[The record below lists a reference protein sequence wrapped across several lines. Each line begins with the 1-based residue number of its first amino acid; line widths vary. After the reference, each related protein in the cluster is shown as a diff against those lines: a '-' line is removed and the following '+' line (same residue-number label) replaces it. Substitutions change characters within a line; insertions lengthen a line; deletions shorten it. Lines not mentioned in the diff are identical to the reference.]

1 MNPHIGLKIMQEQY
15 SKIIG
20 CGSYLPEKILTNS
33 DLEKMVDTS
42 DEWIVSR
49 SGIKE
54 RRIVADH
61 ETSSDMAYAAAID
74 TLTSNNIDKSA
85 IDLILVAT
93 STPDIIF
100 PATACLL
107 QHRLGLANNIPA
119 FDLQAAC
126 TGFLYAITT
135 ADAFI
140 RSGIYKTILLIGV
153 DTVSRVIDYTDRNT
167 CVLFGDGAGAIILQA
182 SETPGIICNKIHAD
196 GSGSELLHT
205 KANIYNG
212 TIRGNPYLWMDGRAV
227 YKMAVRNL
235 AEVAN
240 NVLTISGYTTD
251 QIDWLIPHQANLR
264 IIESTAEHLN
274 IPMDKVIVT
283 VDKHG
288 NTSAASVPL
297 ALDHAV
303 KSGKI
308 KRGDLILL
316 EGVGA
321 GFTWGASLIRY

>member
-1 MNPHIGLKIMQEQY
+1 MQKRH
-15 SKIIG
+15 SKIIA
-20 CGSYLPEKILTNS
+20 CGSYVPEKILTNK
-33 DLEKMVDTS
+33 DLEKMVETS

-54 RRIVADH
+54 RRIVAEH
-61 ETSSDMAYAAAID
+61 ETTGDMAYAAALDAIK
-74 TLTSNNIDKSA
+74 SSNIDKSK
-85 IDLILVAT
+85 IDLILIAT

-107 QHRLGLANNIPA
+107 QNRLGLSYIPA

-140 RSGIYKTILLIGV
+140 RSGTYKTILLIGV
-153 DTVSRVIDYTDRNT
+153 DTVSRIIDYTDRNT

-182 SETPGIICNKIHAD
+182 SENPGIICNEIHAD
-196 GSGSELLHT
+196 GSGEEALHA

-212 TIRGNPYLWMDGRAV
+212 AVRGNPYIWMDGKAV

-235 AEVAN
+235 AEVATS
-240 NVLTISGYTTD
+240 VLKTSGYTTD
-251 QIDWLIPHQANLR
+251 QVDWLIPHQANLR
-264 IIESTAEHLN
+264 IIESTAAHLN
-274 IPMDKVIVT
+274 IPMSKVIVT
-283 VDKHG
+283 VDNHG

-297 ALDHAV
+297 ALDYAV
-303 KSGKI
+303 KKGQI
-308 KRGDLILL
+308 NRGDLILL

>member
-1 MNPHIGLKIMQEQY
+1 MKLY
-15 SKIIG
+15 SKILAS
-20 CGSYLPEKILTNS
+20 GSYLPEKILSNK

-61 ETSSDMAYAAAID
+61 ETSGDMAYAAAVDVIN
-74 TLTSNNIDKSA
+74 TCKINPA
-85 IDLILVAT
+85 EIDLILIAT

-100 PATACLL
+100 PSTACLV
-107 QHRLGLANNIPA
+107 QKRLGLANIPA

-126 TGFLYAITT
+126 TGFLYAIAT

-140 RSGIYKTILLIGV
+140 RSATYKTILIIGV

-167 CVLFGDGAGAIILQA
+167 CVLFGDGAGAVILQA
-182 SETPGIICNKIHAD
+182 SDEPGIICNEIHAD
-196 GSGSELLHT
+196 GSGEDSLYVKGH
-205 KANIYNG
+205 IYNG
-212 TIRGNPYLWMDGRAV
+212 VIKGQPYMSMDGKAV

-235 AEVAN
+235 AEVATS
-240 NVLTISGYTTD
+240 VMKKAGYTSE
-251 QIDWLIPHQANLR
+251 QINWFIPHQANLR
-264 IIESTAEHLN
+264 IIESTAAHLN
-274 IPMDKVIVT
+274 IPMEKVIVT

-297 ALDHAV
+297 ALDHAIKNGQV
-303 KSGKI
+303 
-308 KRGDLILL
+308 KRGDLLLL

-321 GFTWGASLIRY
+321 GFTWGASLIRF

>member
-1 MNPHIGLKIMQEQY
+1 MQQY
-15 SKIIG
+15 SKITG
-20 CGSYLPEKILTNS
+20 TGSYLPSKILSNA

-54 RRIVADH
+54 RRIIAEH
-61 ETSSDMAYAAAID
+61 ETTSDMALAASINAIEA
-74 TLTSNNIDKSA
+74 SKIDKSE

-100 PATACLL
+100 PATACLI
-107 QHRLGLANNIPA
+107 QKKLGLGNIPA

-126 TGFLYAITT
+126 TGFLYAVTT
-135 ADAFI
+135 ADAYI
-140 RSGIYKTILLIGV
+140 KSGMAKTILVIGV
-153 DTVSRVIDYTDRNT
+153 DTVSRFIDYTDRNT

-182 SETPGIICNKIHAD
+182 SSEPGIICNELHAD
-196 GSGSELLHT
+196 GNGDEVLHT
-205 KANIYNG
+205 KGHIYNG
-212 TIRGNPYLWMDGRAV
+212 MIKGNPYLWMDGKAV
-227 YKMAVRNL
+227 FKMAVRSL
-235 AEVAN
+235 AEVATS
-240 NVLTISGYTTD
+240 VLNKSGYFAS
-251 QIDWLIPHQANLR
+251 QIDWFIPHQANLR
-264 IIESTAEHLN
+264 IIESTAAHLN
-274 IPMDKVIVT
+274 IPMDKVVVT

-303 KSGKI
+303 KNGTI
-308 KRGDLILL
+308 KRGDLLLL

>member
-1 MNPHIGLKIMQEQY
+1 MKLY

-20 CGSYLPEKILTNS
+20 CGSYVPETILTNK
-33 DLEKMVDTS
+33 DLEKMVETS

-54 RRIVADH
+54 RRIVAEN
-61 ETSSDMAYAAAID
+61 ETTGDMAYRAALDVIN
-74 TLTSNNIDKSA
+74 SSNIDKSE
-85 IDLILVAT
+85 IDLILLAT

-107 QHRLGLANNIPA
+107 QNRLGLNHIPA

-140 RSGIYKTILLIGV
+140 RSGTYKTILIIGV

-167 CVLFGDGAGAIILQA
+167 CVLFGDGAGSIILQA
-182 SETPGIICNKIHAD
+182 SESEGIIYNEIHAD
-196 GSGSELLHT
+196 GSGEESLHT

-212 TIRGNPYLWMDGRAV
+212 TIRGNPYLWMDGKAV

-235 AEVAN
+235 AEVAT
-240 NVLTISGYTTD
+240 NVLATSGYTTS
-251 QIDWLIPHQANLR
+251 QIDWFIPHQANLR
-264 IIESTAEHLN
+264 IIESTAAHLN

-308 KRGDLILL
+308 KRGDLLLL